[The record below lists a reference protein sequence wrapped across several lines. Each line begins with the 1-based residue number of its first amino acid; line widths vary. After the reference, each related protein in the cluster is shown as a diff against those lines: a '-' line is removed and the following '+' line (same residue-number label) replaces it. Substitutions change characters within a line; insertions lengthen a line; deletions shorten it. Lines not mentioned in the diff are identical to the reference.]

1 MAWTFDEQLS
11 REAMEQ
17 SVRRVRNYQSQEGI
31 ALDGFLRINGDF
43 VVRTALGI
51 TNEPG
56 VYKTGYW
63 VAPKFAGQGF
73 ATEAANGAIRCAF
86 GCLGA
91 KAISRGY
98 FEGNEA

>member
-1 MAWTFDEQLS
+1 M
-11 REAMEQ
+11 
-17 SVRRVRNYQSQEGI
+17 NYQSQEGI

-63 VAPKFAGQGF
+63 VAPKFAGQGLRHGGG
-73 ATEAANGAIRCAF
+73 ERRDS
-86 GCLGA
+86 LRVRLPWRE
-91 KAISRGY
+91 SDQ
-98 FEGNEA
+98 